1 MKKMKNIQSKKKKIE
16 KMKMILKIIKEK
28 QKRINILAKKGI
40 MMIQNK

>member
-1 MKKMKNIQSKKKKIE
+1 MNIQSKKKKIE